1 MSNRTL
7 ILFAHPR
14 LEKSRTN
21 TALLQRAAAVP
32 GVTIHDLYEDYPNFN
47 VDVRREQ
54 ELLLGH
60 DIIVWHHPF
69 YWYSCPPLLKQWID
83 MVLAFGW
90 AYGPGGTA
98 LKGKL
103 IFNAITTGGAPAAYS
118 AGGRNRFTIR
128 EFLRPFEQTA
138 LLCSMVYLPPF
149 LIQGTHRL
157 NQDQIEEGANR
168 YSALIRA
175 LTTDGL
181 RIDDLLSMDSLN
193 DILLNSRKEI

>member
-21 TALLQRAAAVP
+21 TALLHQAAGVP
-32 GVTIHDLYEDYPNFN
+32 GVTIHDLYEEYPNFN
-47 VDVRREQ
+47 VDVPREQ

-60 DIIVWHHPF
+60 DLIVWHHPF

-98 LKGKL
+98 LKGKM
-103 IFNAITTGGAPAAYS
+103 IFNAITTGGASAAYQ

-138 LLCSMVYLPPF
+138 LLCSMIYLPPF

-157 NQDQIEEGANR
+157 DQDQITDGASR

-181 RIDDLLSMDSLN
+181 RIDDALALDNLNGLSLN
-193 DILLNSRKEI
+193 PEKEV